1 MLWLYLLGTVTIL
14 VIALRRVL
22 RRQTPLIDE
31 IYSTRVAIKH
41 VHSGVAFV
49 QADGKIGFGNES
61 LAELTANRVDELIN
75 RDWYS
80 LFPASEHNRIREAYT
95 QMLLSGIASM
105 DTVTERSG
113 GGHNVAVNLR
123 LVSVNDGKARLV
135 GHHALLHDISRERE
149 LEKQLRQ
156 LSQAVGVSGSP
167 TAEAKP
173 QTPETTNDPRPAGS
187 VLN

>member
-1 MLWLYLLGTVTIL
+1 MLWLYLLGAVTAL

-22 RRQTPLIDE
+22 RRQTPLREE
-31 IYSTRVAIKH
+31 IYATRVAIKH

-61 LAELTANRVDELIN
+61 LAELTSNRADDLIN

-80 LFPASEHNRIREAYT
+80 LFPASEHERIREAYT
-95 QMLLSGIASM
+95 QMLLSGIASL

-113 GGHNVAVNLR
+113 GGRNVAVNLR

-156 LSQAVGVSGSP
+156 LSQAVGASDSAAAQP
-167 TAEAKP
+167 EAKP
-173 QTPETTNDPRPAGS
+173 EAKHDPRPAGT